1 MSHGEPSAARREVG
15 AGVPIPVIR
24 PARSGRE
31 SLDDLIHSNLS
42 FVVKVAGEYRG
53 LGLPFEDLLNEGNV
67 GLIEAAYRFDA
78 TRGTKFVTYAVWW
91 IRRAIL
97 RALAEHTRVVR
108 LPEYQRKEIRR
119 VREAEQTLGIELGR
133 RPDSTEISE
142 RLSRSVES
150 VERLMQSQLRE
161 LWIDAPIG
169 HDRDR
174 RLSDSLPDRVLPSP
188 EDVVIREQALRLVN
202 RALDALTPRERE
214 ILRLRFGLDGSK
226 GQSLSKVGKRLGLS
240 GERVRQIET
249 EAIDRLRQLIR
260 TRRVSAAPSKKL
272 RPLQRV

>member
-1 MSHGEPSAARREVG
+1 MSQGEAGAARRVFG
-15 AGVPIPVIR
+15 AGGPVPSMR
-24 PARSGRE
+24 PAMSGRE
-31 SLDDLIHSNLS
+31 GFDDLIHSNLN
-42 FVVKVAGEYRG
+42 FVAKVAAEYRG

-78 TRGTKFVTYAVWW
+78 ARGTKFVTYAVWW

-119 VREAEQTLGIELGR
+119 VRDAEQILGRELGR
-133 RPDSTEISE
+133 RPDTSEISE

-161 LWIDAPIG
+161 LWIDAPVG
-169 HDRDR
+169 HDREH
-174 RLSDSLPDRVLPSP
+174 RLSDSLADELLPSP
-188 EDVVIREQALRLVN
+188 EDVVIREQALRLVG
-202 RALDALTPRERE
+202 RALAMLAPRERE
-214 ILRLRFGLDGSK
+214 VLRFRFGLDGGK

-249 EAIDRLRQLIR
+249 EAITHLRQMIR
-260 TRRVSAAPSKKL
+260 TGRIAVAPPKKL
-272 RPLQRV
+272 RPLQRI

>member
-1 MSHGEPSAARREVG
+1 MSHGEAG
-15 AGVPIPVIR
+15 AVRHQPGTGVPVPLVR
-24 PARSGRE
+24 PDTLGRG

-42 FVVKVAGEYRG
+42 FVVKVASEYRG

-67 GLIEAAYRFDA
+67 GLIEAAYRYDP

-119 VREAEQTLGIELGR
+119 VREAEQILGSELGR

-161 LWIDAPIG
+161 LWIDAPSG
-169 HDRDR
+169 NDREH
-174 RLSDSLPDRVLPSP
+174 RLSDSLTDRLLPTP
-188 EDVVIREQALRLVN
+188 EDVVIREQALRLVG
-202 RALDALTPRERE
+202 RALESLTPRERDV
-214 ILRLRFGLDGSK
+214 LRLRFGLDGSK

-249 EAIDRLRQLIR
+249 EAITRLRQMIR
-260 TRRVSAAPSKKL
+260 TRRVGAAPPKKL
-272 RPLQRV
+272 RPLHRV